1 MGKVIRFFNYEAA
14 LDHYEQVMERM
25 RQCSTRGHDGVRII
39 AKPILI
45 LSVIKG
51 MRDGVFTSNRFDFD
65 QLNEIY
71 EDLFR
76 HYFVQGRQT
85 HLTPLQYPFYYLQT
99 DGFWHLSWKG
109 HGSLTTASPTRLWME
124 RNVDYAYLD
133 EELWILLS
141 NDAFASRLSRYV
153 VENKIKQQL
162 DDAGLA
168 AEPSWREQFK
178 TIVAAL
184 LMAI

>member
-1 MGKVIRFFNYEAA
+1 
-14 LDHYEQVMERM
+14 
-25 RQCSTRGHDGVRII
+25 
-39 AKPILI
+39 
-45 LSVIKG
+45 
-51 MRDGVFTSNRFDFD
+51 
-65 QLNEIY
+65 
-71 EDLFR
+71 
-76 HYFVQGRQT
+76 
-85 HLTPLQYPFYYLQT
+85 
-99 DGFWHLSWKG
+99 
-109 HGSLTTASPTRLWME
+109 ME
-124 RNVDYAYLD
+124 RNVDHAYLD

-178 TIVAAL
+178 TFVAAL